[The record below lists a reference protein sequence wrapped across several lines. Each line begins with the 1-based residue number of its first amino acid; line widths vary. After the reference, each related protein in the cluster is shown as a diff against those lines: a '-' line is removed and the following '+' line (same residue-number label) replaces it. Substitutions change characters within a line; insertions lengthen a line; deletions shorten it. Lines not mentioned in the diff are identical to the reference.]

1 MKKILLSL
9 VSLILAVSN
18 LTAQNKKALLWEI
31 SGKGLSKPSYLFGTI
46 HLLCEDDLKIT
57 DNLKAAL
64 GKTQQLYLELDMD
77 DPGMMQQMMQ
87 QMNMTDGTTLK
98 SLLSEQD
105 YTTVSKF
112 FQQKTGFPLEMLA
125 SAKPF
130 FVMSLAL
137 PSTMRCPVASWESS
151 LVKLAKEQS
160 METLGLETLQE
171 QMAVIDKIPY
181 KDQAVMLME
190 TLRDTVQA
198 QKDNQKLIGLY
209 KSQDIDAMQSEIA
222 TASPTTAKYEDVLL
236 QERNRRWTPQIAK
249 IAAEKPTFFAVGAG
263 HLGGKN
269 GVLQLLRKAGYQ
281 LKPIDL

>member
-31 SGKGLSKPSYLFGTI
+31 SGKELSKPSYLFGTI

-77 DPGMMQQMMQ
+77 DPNMMQQMMQ

-105 YTTVSKF
+105 YTTVAKF

-137 PSTMRCPVASWESS
+137 PSTMRCPVASWENS

-181 KDQAVMLME
+181 KDQAALLME

-222 TASPTTAKYEDVLL
+222 TASPTTAKYEEVLL
-236 QERNRRWTPQIAK
+236 QERNRRWTPQIAR

-281 LKPIDL
+281 VKPIDR